1 MERTLT
7 VGLQE
12 RSYPIHIGSGLL
24 PKLGEYLKA
33 QLRSLRYAVV
43 SDDNVAALYGQSVL
57 DSLKSAGLSG
67 ELFTF
72 PAGESSKRLATVE
85 ELARAMTLSGFD
97 RGNVII
103 ALGGGVSGDM
113 AGFLAAIYMR
123 GIPFVQVPTSLL
135 AQVDSSVG
143 GKTGVDLAE
152 GKNLLGT
159 FYQPKLVLIDTEVL
173 RTLPTDQLLSG
184 MGEVI
189 KYGVSL
195 DASLFHYLDQHREE
209 LLALDEACLNYVIT
223 RCCDLKARVV
233 EEDERE
239 GGLRR
244 VLNFGHTIGHAVE
257 AAANFSLLHGFAV
270 SVGMVAIA
278 AVSARCGYAPPDLEA
293 EIARLLAAFGLPTS
307 IPAGL
312 SRERISAFMQAD
324 KKNMG
329 RRLFFVLPTE
339 LGKVMVTDQVDRAAL
354 QQVLE
359 SA

>member
-33 QLRSLRYAVV
+33 QLRSLRYAVI
-43 SDDNVAALYGQSVL
+43 SDANVAALYGQGVL
-57 DSLKSAGLSG
+57 DSLQAAGLSG

-72 PAGESSKRLATVE
+72 PAGEASKRLATVE
-85 ELARAMTLSGFD
+85 ELARSMTLSGFD

-152 GKNLLGT
+152 GKNMLGT
-159 FYQPKLVLIDTEVL
+159 FYQPKLVLIDTDVL
-173 RTLPTDQLLSG
+173 RTLPADQFLSG

-195 DASLFHYLDQHREE
+195 DAALFRYLDQHREE
-209 LLALDEACLNYVIT
+209 LLAQDESCLNYVIT

-270 SVGMVAIA
+270 SVGMVAIT
-278 AVSARCGYAPPDLEA
+278 AVSARCGYAPPNLEA
-293 EIARLLAAFGLPTS
+293 EIARLLTAYGLPTAL
-307 IPAGL
+307 PAGL
-312 SRERISAFMQAD
+312 SAERITAFMQAD
-324 KKNMG
+324 KKNRG

-339 LGKVMVTDQVDRAAL
+339 LGKVMVTDQVDRDAL

-359 SA
+359 AA